1 MFGFEIDRASV
12 QSIALQLQSQIRDAI
27 LRGELKAGDSLPPTR
42 AMAKDLQI
50 ARNTVIQVYEQLI
63 AEGYLI
69 SRGGA
74 GTYVAE
80 IGTLPIQKLMPYRL
94 KKEDSKKKDRIVFD
108 AGSPDI
114 GAFPRIA
121 WAKLLKKAC
130 LEAEDEAFDY
140 HYYSGYPKLKQAL
153 RDYVYRMKGIRCEE
167 EQIIIVPG
175 AAGGLEL
182 LAKLFESKKNRIAI
196 EDPCIHFVKKI
207 FSDHKYELC
216 PIKVDMQ
223 GMDVENLRS
232 LDSVNLIYVV
242 PSHQFPLGGVF
253 PAPRRISLLQYASEN
268 NAYIIEDDYD
278 SEFRYKG
285 EALQAL
291 RNLNQEYVIY
301 IGSFSKIF
309 TPALRMGYMILP
321 AHLCEPATYGLHD
334 LNFWVNPIE
343 QHAMAEY
350 MNQRLMDRHI
360 YKMRKLYEHK
370 RLHLLYCLEEAFGKR
385 ISISGE
391 YAGLHLLVS
400 FERELTEADRRNIEE
415 LDVEVDYVED
425 YTMVKGRHTN
435 QIVLGYGGLSPAQ
448 ITEGVRRLRQ
458 ALGD

>member
-1 MFGFEIDRASV
+1 MFGFEIDRTSV
-12 QSIALQLQSQIRDAI
+12 QSNALQLENQIRDAI

-42 AMAKDLQI
+42 VVAKDLQI

-69 SRGGA
+69 GKGGA

-80 IGTLPIQKLMPYRL
+80 IGKLPLQKLLPYHL
-94 KKEDSKKKDRIVFD
+94 KKEAPKKQDRIVFD

-121 WAKLLKKAC
+121 WAKLLKEAC
-130 LEAEDEAFDY
+130 LEAEEDAFVY

-153 RDYVYRMKGIRCEE
+153 CDYVYRMKGIRCEE

-182 LAKLFESKKNRIAI
+182 LAKIFERKKNRIAI

-216 PIKVDMQ
+216 PIKVDRQ
-223 GMDVENLRS
+223 GMDMES
-232 LDSVNLIYVV
+232 LYRLDAVNLIYVV
-242 PSHQFPLGGVF
+242 PSHQYPLGGVF
-253 PAPRRISLLQYASEN
+253 PAPRRISLLQYACEK

-291 RNLNQEYVIY
+291 RNLNQECVIY

-309 TPALRMGYMILP
+309 SPALRMGYMILP
-321 AHLCEPATYGLHD
+321 AHLCEPAAYELQESN
-334 LNFWVNPIE
+334 LWVNPIE
-343 QHAMAEY
+343 QHAMAEF
-350 MNQRLMDRHI
+350 MNQKLMDRHI

-370 RLHLLYCLEEAFGKR
+370 RLHLIHCLEEAFGDS

-400 FERELTEADRRNIEE
+400 FGRELTETDYRNIDEQ
-415 LDVEVDYVED
+415 DVEVDYVED
-425 YTMVKGRHTN
+425 YALVKGRYTN
-435 QIVLGYGGLSPAQ
+435 QIVLGYGGLSLAQ
-448 ITEGVRRLRQ
+448 ITEGVQRLKK
-458 ALGD
+458 ALG